1 MVSALE
7 SSCGSYDCSDVEIHV
22 IECILLTDAR
32 DGRGDSGNEEEVVYG

>member
-22 IECILLTDAR
+22 IECILLADAG
-32 DGRGDSGNEEEVVYG
+32 DGRGDSGNGEEVVYR